1 MPPWWSWMQGN
12 CPSVSEQELRS
23 LLCHGTRHPLN
34 PGLKQGS
41 EDLHTTGSSS
51 QSLLSFQV
59 SQLED
64 SQGA

>member
-1 MPPWWSWMQGN
+1 MPSWWGWTRGD
-12 CPSVSEQELRS
+12 CPSVFKEELRS
-23 LLCHGTRHPLN
+23 LLCHGTQHPLN

-41 EDLHTTGSSS
+41 EGLHTTGSSF
-51 QSLLSFQV
+51 QSLLSLQV